1 MTVNEIITQL
11 QKMISN
17 GEITGNEHFGSFK
30 WSDLYGE
37 YFEEA
42 EEICIQEKWKDWEDH
57 GDVVYIS

>member
-17 GEITGNEHFGSFK
+17 GEITGNERFGTFEWAGS
-30 WSDLYGE
+30 YGE
-37 YFEEA
+37 YFDEA
-42 EEICIQEKWKDWEDH
+42 EKIRIQKKWKNWEDC

>member
-1 MTVNEIITQL
+1 MTVTEIITQL

-30 WSDLYGE
+30 WADNYGE

-42 EEICIQEKWKDWEDH
+42 EEICIQEKWTDWEEY